1 MCIRDS
7 AMTEQGMSHHL
18 PQLLGALVMPIF
30 AFLGLLFV
38 DWQMSIAM
46 FLSLPISFLIL
57 IFTSSIQKKLGQTQ
71 ILAKIRASSRMEEYL
86 QGIRVIKAYNMTG
99 IKFIRLQEAFND
111 LKRANIKTEALI
123 GPIVMLS
130 VTLLR
135 MGLTLMILC
144 GTYLLIGGKLSV
156 AIFVM
161 FLIVGS
167 RVFDPLTLALI
178 NLAEFRYYSIAG
190 ERILNLLNEP
200 EMSGT
205 QDAPEQGDII
215 LSLIHI

>member
-1 MCIRDS
+1 
-7 AMTEQGMSHHL
+7 
-18 PQLLGALVMPIF
+18 
-30 AFLGLLFV
+30 
-38 DWQMSIAM
+38 
-46 FLSLPISFLIL
+46 
-57 IFTSSIQKKLGQTQ
+57 
-71 ILAKIRASSRMEEYL
+71 
-86 QGIRVIKAYNMTG
+86 
-99 IKFIRLQEAFND
+99 
-111 LKRANIKTEALI
+111 
-123 GPIVMLS
+123 
-130 VTLLR
+130 

-215 LSLIHI
+215 FRNVSFGYNDKYILHDISVTMKQGSLTAIVGPSGSGKKYIDETLRSVL

>member
-1 MCIRDS
+1 
-7 AMTEQGMSHHL
+7 
-18 PQLLGALVMPIF
+18 
-30 AFLGLLFV
+30 
-38 DWQMSIAM
+38 
-46 FLSLPISFLIL
+46 
-57 IFTSSIQKKLGQTQ
+57 
-71 ILAKIRASSRMEEYL
+71 
-86 QGIRVIKAYNMTG
+86 
-99 IKFIRLQEAFND
+99 
-111 LKRANIKTEALI
+111 
-123 GPIVMLS
+123 
-130 VTLLR
+130 

-200 EMSGT
+200 EMS
-205 QDAPEQGDII
+205 EHKMLRNKEI
-215 LSLIHI
+215 LYLEMYLLGIMINISYMI

>member
-1 MCIRDS
+1 
-7 AMTEQGMSHHL
+7 MTEQGMSHHL

-99 IKFIRLQEAFND
+99 IKFIRLQ
-111 LKRANIKTEALI
+111 KH
-123 GPIVMLS
+123 
-130 VTLLR
+130 
-135 MGLTLMILC
+135 LMISNVR
-144 GTYLLIGGKLSV
+144 ISKQKL
-156 AIFVM
+156 
-161 FLIVGS
+161 
-167 RVFDPLTLALI
+167 
-178 NLAEFRYYSIAG
+178 
-190 ERILNLLNEP
+190 
-200 EMSGT
+200 
-205 QDAPEQGDII
+205 
-215 LSLIHI
+215 

>member
-1 MCIRDS
+1 
-7 AMTEQGMSHHL
+7 
-18 PQLLGALVMPIF
+18 
-30 AFLGLLFV
+30 
-38 DWQMSIAM
+38 
-46 FLSLPISFLIL
+46 
-57 IFTSSIQKKLGQTQ
+57 
-71 ILAKIRASSRMEEYL
+71 MEEYL

-215 LSLIHI
+215 FRNVSLGIMINISYMI

>member
-1 MCIRDS
+1 MISNVRIS
-7 AMTEQGMSHHL
+7 NRSS
-18 PQLLGALVMPIF
+18 
-30 AFLGLLFV
+30 
-38 DWQMSIAM
+38 DWTYCHVVCN
-46 FLSLPISFLIL
+46 P
-57 IFTSSIQKKLGQTQ
+57 SS
-71 ILAKIRASSRMEEYL
+71 Y
-86 QGIRVIKAYNMTG
+86 
-99 IKFIRLQEAFND
+99 
-111 LKRANIKTEALI
+111 
-123 GPIVMLS
+123 
-130 VTLLR
+130 
-135 MGLTLMILC
+135 
-144 GTYLLIGGKLSV
+144 GTYFDDIMWYIPLIGGKLSV

-215 LSLIHI
+215 LEMYLWV

>member
-1 MCIRDS
+1 MRI
-7 AMTEQGMSHHL
+7 
-18 PQLLGALVMPIF
+18 
-30 AFLGLLFV
+30 
-38 DWQMSIAM
+38 
-46 FLSLPISFLIL
+46 
-57 IFTSSIQKKLGQTQ
+57 
-71 ILAKIRASSRMEEYL
+71 
-86 QGIRVIKAYNMTG
+86 
-99 IKFIRLQEAFND
+99 
-111 LKRANIKTEALI
+111 IKTEAHDWTYCH
-123 GPIVMLS
+123 V
-130 VTLLR
+130 VCNLLR

-205 QDAPEQGDII
+205 QDVVRNKEDII
-215 LSLIHI
+215 FRNVSFGYNDKYILHDISVTMKQRFF